1 MKKILVLKILH
12 LFVKYFQ
19 NEAFDSTTYGKEV
32 CAHFFEILL
41 FFAEYYM
48 NVTLTAKCYINHQ
61 VEQLYAGIWMT
72 HYSLIPYNAF
82 LLQ

>member
-19 NEAFDSTTYGKEV
+19 NEAFDSTIYGKEV

-48 NVTLTAKCYINHQ
+48 NVTLTAKC
-61 VEQLYAGIWMT
+61 
-72 HYSLIPYNAF
+72 
-82 LLQ
+82 